1 MAKRTSQANRAKGK
15 GSAPPASAPPAI
27 LELVERF
34 RRNRDSYRDPAYKEA
49 QVRREFID
57 PFFEA
62 LGWDIANLAGHA
74 EAYKDVVHEDAL
86 KIGAATKAPDYSFR
100 VGGRRVFFVEAK
112 KPSVD
117 LEGAAPAAYQLRR
130 YAWSAGL
137 ALSIL
142 TDFEELAVYDCTVRP
157 RPADKPSVA
166 RILSMTFEDYAARW
180 AEIAAVFSKEAVLQ
194 GSFDRFAGS
203 AGRKR
208 GTATVDEAFLGEIES
223 WRDALAHNLALR
235 NRLDVRDLNAAVQL
249 TIDRIIFLRMC
260 EDRGIEDYGALM
272 ALTNGPSIYPRL
284 VALFERAD
292 DKYNS
297 GLFHFRTEAARPPP
311 DELTPGLKVDDKV
324 LAAIIRGLYYPESP
338 YEFSVLG
345 ADILGQVYEQFLGK
359 VIRLTASGQAKVEE
373 KPEVKKAGGVY
384 YTPAYIVRYIVQNTV
399 GRMLEGRAPADIG
412 GPAAKKVSHAP
423 GTVGPAPCG
432 RPPADSDSPLPSR
445 ERGGGEGALPPLDTL
460 TRPPSGFAGASP
472 DRSAAT
478 LSHQGRGTIAAPRRG
493 TLRILDPACGS
504 GSFLIGAYQ
513 YLLDWH
519 RDWYAAN
526 GPERFPRQVYQGP
539 GGRWNLTIEEK
550 KRLLLAH
557 IFGVD
562 IDSQAVE
569 VTKLSLLLKVLE
581 GESQDSLERQRRL
594 FHVERALPDLSSNI
608 KCGNSLIGPD
618 FFQGRQLALFDDE
631 EVRRVNAFD
640 WAAEFPAI
648 LGPKVPAKRRGF
660 DVVIGNPPYGR
671 LFNDDESQYLNA
683 NCPVFACLKD
693 AYVAF
698 TYKAHCLL
706 RGGGRFGYIV
716 PSAWLGGPAYKV
728 MRRWLLSYTI
738 ETLIVL
744 PFNVFADAY
753 IDTAILTT
761 AKCSPPSDHSVV
773 VHAYPKKQKIDAI
786 DANQD
791 RFGHIAQASWLECEG
806 QKFLVDPEI
815 APLLKRIRDRDTVA
829 LGTRVRMKRGVLFDR
844 EILTRKKCGQS
855 SFRYFEGDVYRYCLR
870 FAAPNWVEY
879 GAKMREFPRE
889 FDWFQGKRILLRR
902 LVNRR
907 QRLMATILDRTVITN
922 KNLYVLKVT
931 GPEAIEYLL
940 GALNSRLLSRLYLA
954 QVSQATKD
962 DFPQVS
968 IADSLSLPIRPIDLS
983 DPADKSRHDLM
994 VSLVERMLDLNKRL
1008 AGAKGADERM
1018 RFQRLIDAT
1027 DREIDAL
1034 VYDLYG
1040 LTADEI
1046 RIVEEATG

>member
-1 MAKRTSQANRAKGK
+1 MAKRTSQANRAEGK
-15 GSAPPASAPPAI
+15 GRAPPAAAPSAI
-27 LELVERF
+27 LDLVERF

-180 AEIAAVFSKEAVLQ
+180 AEIAAVFSKDAVLQ

-297 GLFHFRTEAARPPP
+297 GLFHFRTEAGRPPP

-359 VIRLTASGQAKVEE
+359 VIRLTPSGQAKVEE

-384 YTPAYIVRYIVQNTV
+384 YTPAYVVRYIVHNTV

-423 GTVGPAPCG
+423 GTVGAAPCG
-432 RPPADSDSPLPSR
+432 RPAADSDSPLPSR
-445 ERGGGEGALPPLDTL
+445 ERGGGEGPCRRSTPSPVRLR
-460 TRPPSGFAGASP
+460 RPPSPIKG
-472 DRSAAT
+472 
-478 LSHQGRGTIAAPRRG
+478 
-493 TLRILDPACGS
+493 
-504 GSFLIGAYQ
+504 
-513 YLLDWH
+513 
-519 RDWYAAN
+519 
-526 GPERFPRQVYQGP
+526 
-539 GGRWNLTIEEK
+539 
-550 KRLLLAH
+550 
-557 IFGVD
+557 
-562 IDSQAVE
+562 
-569 VTKLSLLLKVLE
+569 E
-581 GESQDSLERQRRL
+581 G
-594 FHVERALPDLSSNI
+594 
-608 KCGNSLIGPD
+608 
-618 FFQGRQLALFDDE
+618 
-631 EVRRVNAFD
+631 
-640 WAAEFPAI
+640 
-648 LGPKVPAKRRGF
+648 
-660 DVVIGNPPYGR
+660 
-671 LFNDDESQYLNA
+671 
-683 NCPVFACLKD
+683 
-693 AYVAF
+693 
-698 TYKAHCLL
+698 
-706 RGGGRFGYIV
+706 
-716 PSAWLGGPAYKV
+716 
-728 MRRWLLSYTI
+728 
-738 ETLIVL
+738 
-744 PFNVFADAY
+744 
-753 IDTAILTT
+753 
-761 AKCSPPSDHSVV
+761 
-773 VHAYPKKQKIDAI
+773 
-786 DANQD
+786 
-791 RFGHIAQASWLECEG
+791 
-806 QKFLVDPEI
+806 
-815 APLLKRIRDRDTVA
+815 
-829 LGTRVRMKRGVLFDR
+829 
-844 EILTRKKCGQS
+844 
-855 SFRYFEGDVYRYCLR
+855 
-870 FAAPNWVEY
+870 
-879 GAKMREFPRE
+879 
-889 FDWFQGKRILLRR
+889 
-902 LVNRR
+902 
-907 QRLMATILDRTVITN
+907 
-922 KNLYVLKVT
+922 
-931 GPEAIEYLL
+931 
-940 GALNSRLLSRLYLA
+940 
-954 QVSQATKD
+954 
-962 DFPQVS
+962 
-968 IADSLSLPIRPIDLS
+968 
-983 DPADKSRHDLM
+983 
-994 VSLVERMLDLNKRL
+994 
-1008 AGAKGADERM
+1008 
-1018 RFQRLIDAT
+1018 
-1027 DREIDAL
+1027 
-1034 VYDLYG
+1034 
-1040 LTADEI
+1040 
-1046 RIVEEATG
+1046 